1 MHIDYRLGS
10 RSYYYFD
17 PTEGHAQQGT
27 DSENGIYNIAT
38 LSKCVILLFSAVF
51 IPLRYE
57 MFLLHFIPIIPQ
69 KSIRK
74 GFRLYDCTDIHQ

>member
-51 IPLRYE
+51 ISIAVRNVSVT
-57 MFLLHFIPIIPQ
+57 LHTYHTAKIYQ
-69 KSIRK
+69 KRFPAI
-74 GFRLYDCTDIHQ
+74 